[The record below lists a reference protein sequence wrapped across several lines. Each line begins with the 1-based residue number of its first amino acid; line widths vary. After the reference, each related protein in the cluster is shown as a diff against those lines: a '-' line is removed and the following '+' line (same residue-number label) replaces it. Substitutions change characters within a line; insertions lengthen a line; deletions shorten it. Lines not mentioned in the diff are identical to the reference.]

1 MSTRLAERARPALTL
16 FLLLATLAA
25 VFAPVGAFA
34 QDAVVDSTAPPSL
47 GTARD
52 YVVDETATLTLP
64 GKIAIARY
72 CGKVERALGVQ
83 FAVAVVPSTGSESIE
98 EFAVRQFKEWGIG
111 GAKPDEGLLLVV
123 AVNDRKMRF
132 EVGYGLE
139 GPLPDGRLG
148 TIIRSTLTPAF
159 RAGQFDEG
167 ILRALTEAA
176 RFVAEDK
183 GLPPPIPDGLAAPRS
198 SRGTRELPFWA
209 ILVMVVVI
217 WLLLSAMGGGGSGGR
232 RRRGGGW
239 ILPGMYGGW
248 GGGWSSGG
256 GGGGGFGGGSGSG
269 FGGFGGGSS
278 GGGGAS
284 GSW

>member
-1 MSTRLAERARPALTL
+1 MSTRLAERARPALALLL
-16 FLLLATLAA
+16 FLATLAA
-25 VFAPVGAFA
+25 VLVPVAAFA
-34 QDAVVDSTAPPSL
+34 QGAGIDSTAPPKL
-47 GTARD
+47 GGAQD
-52 YVVDETATLTLP
+52 YVVDQTGTLSLP
-64 GKIAIARY
+64 GRIAIARY

-83 FAVAVVPSTGSESIE
+83 FAVAVVPTTGSESIE

-139 GPLPDGRLG
+139 GPLPDGRVG
-148 TIIRSTLTPAF
+148 SIIRSTLTPAF
-159 RAGQFDEG
+159 RAGDFDDG
-167 ILRALTEAA
+167 ILRGLTEAA
-176 RFVAEDK
+176 RYVAEDK
-183 GLPPPIPDGLAAPRS
+183 GLPPPIPDGRAAPRT
-198 SRGTRELPFWA
+198 SRGSRELPFWA
-209 ILVMVVVI
+209 ILLMIIVI
-217 WLLLSAMGGGGSGGR
+217 WMLLSAMGGGGGRGR

-239 ILPGMYGGW
+239 IGPGMYGGW
-248 GGGWSSGG
+248 GGGWSGG